1 MQQWMSGFAQN
12 GVQRIVDVTGSGQ
25 CGSVGVLGM
34 NIVGTRVRTDI
45 GWCPVETLGAGDL
58 VQTFNRGPQSI
69 FRADRV
75 ILWAGGDDCPRRFWP
90 LVVPED
96 VLGNDES
103 IRLMPQQRIALEPDL
118 AEDLF
123 GDRRAIVPTLALEG
137 IRGIRRVRPTAPIV
151 VVALRFDAN
160 QQETP
165 LDPFIHQ
172 DREVSPFALRSLK
185 GTRAA

>member
-69 FRADRV
+69 LRADRV
-75 ILWAGGDDCPRRFWP
+75 ILWAGGDDCPAQCACRGECHISGQSLHGPAGLF
-90 LVVPED
+90 D
-96 VLGNDES
+96 VLHARHLD
-103 IRLMPQQRIALEPDL
+103 A
-118 AEDLF
+118 
-123 GDRRAIVPTLALEG
+123 RATLVPVCL
-137 IRGIRRVRPTAPIV
+137 
-151 VVALRFDAN
+151 
-160 QQETP
+160 
-165 LDPFIHQ
+165 
-172 DREVSPFALRSLK
+172 
-185 GTRAA
+185 